1 MRHYVLLAA
10 ASLALA
16 SCATQKALP
25 QYTEAEKAAQRGDI
39 SYWQPTPAPADT
51 AGHTKP
57 PLNLLLPPVAAPD
70 SLRFIE
76 VSRKPN
82 FLDKLFKHTPKT
94 TIYVGSGPIK
104 TGKKSSVII
113 NNVGHS
119 QSNTSSTTGKKGTSA
134 TGEGATATA
143 IDKVKAPTAVGDSA
157 SAADNTK
164 AGQRGGAAATGK
176 NAKAEATTVKPK
188 FPWAAVI
195 GGVVGFGFLIWMFFI
210 GGHGGMFLA
219 PLVRKKDNS
228 L

>member
-1 MRHYVLLAA
+1 MKKYLLLGLG
-10 ASLALA
+10 LALA
-16 SCATQKALP
+16 SCVTQKALP
-25 QYTEAEKAAQRGDI
+25 QYTEAEKAAQRGGI

-51 AGHTKP
+51 ARHTKP

-70 SLRFIE
+70 SLPFVA
-76 VSRKPN
+76 VSRQPN

-104 TGKKSSVII
+104 TGKKSNVTI

-134 TGEGATATA
+134 TGDGATTTA

-157 SAADNTK
+157 AATDNTK
-164 AGQRGGAAATGK
+164 AGQRGGAAAIGK
-176 NAKAEATTVKPK
+176 DATATATTIKPK
-188 FPWAAVI
+188 FPWAYVI
-195 GGVVGFGFLIWMFFI
+195 GGVVCFGFLIWMFFI